1 MWPKSSQ
8 ASSGTEECSRTAKAG
23 GVFVF
28 LEQTDGVLEDSSLEV
43 LGKGLEIA
51 DQLGVQLTGAVLGE
65 GVGRLAE
72 QCAHRGAHVVLVA
85 DSPLLRNFTAETYT
99 EVVAKMVK
107 ALDPEMLLIGATHNG
122 TALAGM
128 LAVRLGAGLMA
139 HVVDLEVEAGSG
151 MLLGSVPGFGGSIVA
166 VCKCKKGRP
175 QMATVR
181 PGVFTAAE
189 ETEQVGRVEPFPVD
203 LKPEDVR
210 CLVVERAVQHGT
222 SVSKAERVVVA
233 GLGCKDALAIP
244 KKLAEVTGS
253 TFGVSRPL
261 ADKGMAPKN
270 LVIGSTG
277 SSLNAKLA
285 VVVGVSGAAHFTS
298 GLRNVETV
306 VAVNSDPNAEIF
318 KHADYCVIG
327 DASKVVPR
335 LISEL
340 GVSGGSVS

>member
-1 MWPKSSQ
+1 M
-8 ASSGTEECSRTAKAG
+8 TG

-28 LEQTDGVLEDSSLEV
+28 LEQADGALEDSSLEV
-43 LGKGLEIA
+43 LGKGREIA
-51 DQLGVQLTGAVLGE
+51 DRLGVAVTGGILGE
-65 GVGRLAE
+65 GIGGLAE
-72 QCAHRGAHVVLVA
+72 DCARRGAHVVLAA
-85 DSPLLRNFTAETYT
+85 DSPLLKDFTAEAYT
-99 EVVAKMVK
+99 DVVAGMVK
-107 ALDPEMLLIGATHNG
+107 DRDPDMLLIGATHNG

-128 LAVRLGAGLMA
+128 LAIRLGAGLMA
-139 HVVDLEVEAGSG
+139 HVVDLEIEQGTG

-181 PGVFTAAE
+181 PGVFAPSAP
-189 ETEQVGRVEPFPVD
+189 TERPGTVEPFAVS

-210 CLVVERAVQHGT
+210 CQVVERTVQHGA
-222 SVSKAERVVVA
+222 SVSKAQKVVVA
-233 GLGCKDALAIP
+233 GLGCKDDLSLP
-244 KKLAEVTGS
+244 KKLADATGS
-253 TFGVSRPL
+253 AFGVSRPL

-298 GLRNVETV
+298 GLRSVETV

-318 KHADYCVIG
+318 KHADYCVVG
-327 DASKVVPR
+327 DAAKVVPR

-340 GVSGGSVS
+340 GGSTA

>member
-1 MWPKSSQ
+1 M
-8 ASSGTEECSRTAKAG
+8 AGAG

-28 LEQTDGVLEDSSLEV
+28 IEQTDGALEDSSLEV
-43 LGKGLEIA
+43 LGKAREIA
-51 DQLGVQLTGAVLGE
+51 DRLGSKVTGAVLGE
-65 GVGRLAE
+65 GVRPLAE
-72 QCAHRGAHVVLVA
+72 ECARRGAHTVLVA
-85 DSPLLRNFTAETYT
+85 DSPLLKNFTAEAYT
-99 EVVAKMVK
+99 DVVAGMVK
-107 ALDPEMLLIGATHNG
+107 ARDPDMLLIGATHNG

-128 LAVRLGAGLMA
+128 LAIRLGAGLMA
-139 HVVDLEVEAGSG
+139 HVVDLEIEQGTG

-181 PGVFTAAE
+181 PGVFQTPKPTDQAGA
-189 ETEQVGRVEPFPVD
+189 VEAFAVA

-210 CLVVERAVQHGT
+210 CQVVERTVQHSA
-222 SVSKAERVVVA
+222 SVSKAQRIVVA
-233 GLGCKDALAIP
+233 GLGCKDDLSLP
-244 KKLAEVTGS
+244 KKLAEASGS
-253 TFGVSRPL
+253 AFGVSRPL
-261 ADKGMAPKN
+261 ADKGVAPKN

-306 VAVNSDPNAEIF
+306 VAVNSDPDAEIF
-318 KHADYCVIG
+318 KHADYCVVG
-327 DASKVVPR
+327 DAAKVVPK

-340 GVSGGSVS
+340 GGSSP

>member
-1 MWPKSSQ
+1 MADK
-8 ASSGTEECSRTAKAG
+8 G

-28 LEQTDGVLEDSSLEV
+28 LEQTDGALEDSSMEV
-43 LGKGLEIA
+43 LGKGREIA
-51 DQLGVQLTGAVLGE
+51 DRLGVSVTGAILGE
-65 GVGRLAE
+65 NLQGSAE
-72 QCAHRGAHVVLVA
+72 EGAKKGAHVVLLA
-85 DSPLLRNFTAETYT
+85 ESPYLKDFTAEAYT
-99 EVVAKMVK
+99 DVVEKMVK
-107 ALDPEMLLIGATHNG
+107 AKDPDMLLIGATHNG

-139 HVVDLEVEAGSG
+139 HVVDLEIEQDTG

-181 PGVFTAAE
+181 PGVFPAPQPTSQPG
-189 ETEQVGRVEPFPVD
+189 TVEKFEPG

-210 CLVVERAVQHGT
+210 CQVVERKVQRAS
-222 SVSKAERVVVA
+222 SVSKAQRVVVA
-233 GLGCKDALAIP
+233 GLGCKDDLSLP
-244 KKLAEVTGS
+244 RKLADATGS
-253 TFGVSRPL
+253 AFGVSRPL

-277 SSLNAKLA
+277 SSLNAKLV

-318 KHADYCVIG
+318 KHADYCVVG
-327 DASKVVPR
+327 DAKKLVPR
-335 LISEL
+335 LVSEL
-340 GVSGGSVS
+340 GGADR

>member
-1 MWPKSSQ
+1 MVK
-8 ASSGTEECSRTAKAG
+8 TG

-43 LGKGLEIA
+43 LGKGREIA
-51 DQLGVQLTGAVLGE
+51 DRLGVALTGAILGNDI
-65 GVGRLAE
+65 RDIAE

-85 DSPLLRNFTAETYT
+85 ESPLLRNFTVEGYT
-99 EVVAKMVK
+99 DVVANMVK
-107 ALDPEMLLIGATHNG
+107 LRDPDMLLIGATHNG

-139 HVVDLEVEAGSG
+139 HVVDLEIELGTG

-181 PGVFTAAE
+181 PGVFTAPQLRE
-189 ETEQVGRVEPFPVD
+189 EPGEVEPFAVD
-203 LKPEDVR
+203 LKPEDIK
-210 CLVVERAVQHGT
+210 CQLVERSIERGP
-222 SVSKAERVVVA
+222 SVSKAEKIVVA
-233 GLGCKDALAIP
+233 GLGCKDDLSTP
-244 KKLAEVTGS
+244 KKLADVAGA

-270 LVIGSTG
+270 LIIGSTG
-277 SSLNAKLA
+277 SSLNAKVA

-298 GLRNVETV
+298 GLRNVGTV

-318 KHADYCVIG
+318 KHADYCVVG

-340 GVSGGSVS
+340 GNSGGGGA

>member
-1 MWPKSSQ
+1 LTTS
-8 ASSGTEECSRTAKAG
+8 G

-28 LEQTDGVLEDSSLEV
+28 LEQTDGVLEDASLEV
-43 LGKGLEIA
+43 LGKGREIA
-51 DQLGVQLTGAVLGE
+51 DKLGVQVTGAILGE
-65 GVGRLAE
+65 GIQELAGE
-72 QCAHRGAHVVLVA
+72 CSRRGAHLVLVA
-85 DSPLLRNFTAETYT
+85 DSPLLKDFTT
-99 EVVAKMVK
+99 EAYADVVEGIVK
-107 ALDPEMLLIGATHNG
+107 ARDPDMLLVGATHNG

-139 HVVDLEVEAGSG
+139 HVVDLEVEMGTRT
-151 MLLGSVPGFGGSIVA
+151 LLGSVPGFGGSIVA

-181 PGVFTAAE
+181 PGIFAASPS
-189 ETEQVGRVEPFPVD
+189 TEQAGTLEPIEVT

-210 CLVVERAVQHGT
+210 CQVVERAVQRGA

-233 GLGCKDALAIP
+233 GLGCKEDLSLAR
-244 KKLAEVTGS
+244 KLADATGS
-253 TFGVSRPL
+253 SFGVSRPL
-261 ADKGMAPKN
+261 ADKGLAPKN
-270 LVIGSTG
+270 LVVGSTG
-277 SSLNAKLA
+277 SNLNAKLA
-285 VVVGVSGAAHFTS
+285 VVVGVSGAAQFTS

-318 KHADYCVIG
+318 KHADYCVVG

-340 GVSGGSVS
+340 GGENT

>member
-1 MWPKSSQ
+1 M
-8 ASSGTEECSRTAKAG
+8 TG

-28 LEQTDGVLEDSSLEV
+28 IEQTDGVLEDSSLEV
-43 LGKGLEIA
+43 LGKGREIA
-51 DQLGVQLTGAVLGE
+51 DRLGVEVTGAVLGE
-65 GVGRLAE
+65 GIGGLAD
-72 QCAHRGAHVVLVA
+72 QCARRGAHVVLAA
-85 DSPLLRNFTAETYT
+85 DSPLLKDFTAETYT
-99 EVVAKMVK
+99 DVVAAMVK
-107 ALDPEMLLIGATHNG
+107 PRDPDILLIGATHNG

-139 HVVDLEVEAGSG
+139 HVVDLEIEQGTGV
-151 MLLGSVPGFGGSIVA
+151 LLGSVPGFGGSIVA

-181 PGVFTAAE
+181 PGVFAPKP
-189 ETEQVGRVEPFPVD
+189 TEQAGTVEQFAVA
-203 LKPEDVR
+203 LKPEEVR
-210 CLVVERAVQHGT
+210 CQVGERTVQHGVN
-222 SVSKAERVVVA
+222 VSKAQKVVVA
-233 GLGCKDALAIP
+233 GLGCKDNLSLP
-244 KKLAEVTGS
+244 QKLADLTGS

-318 KHADYCVIG
+318 KHADYCVVG
-327 DASKVVPR
+327 DAAKVVPR
-335 LISEL
+335 LIAEL
-340 GVSGGSVS
+340 GGGGT